1 MSMKR
6 SNIIAVIV
14 AAVAVIVI
22 VSVASW
28 LLTKASPMI
37 IQGEVCATG
46 YNASSKIA
54 GRIEKM
60 YVSQGDMVEKGE
72 LLYALS
78 TPEIDAK
85 LRQAEAARSA
95 AGAQDRKAMAG
106 ARVEQIDAA
115 VAGTVANKDGEF
127 SFKLKEPV
135 RADEE
140 IEVSYL
146 GYHSVKFKVGEK
158 DDKKKKVI
166 LMTPYVNQLSE
177 VVIYA
182 RDPLKLVEEA
192 IKKIPEN
199 YDPNQSL
206 LTGFYRET
214 AQTRKRFINISE
226 AIVRVSKTPY
236 DESVNRDRVQILKGR
251 KIVSQKAGDTLA
263 IKLLGGP
270 NASIYLDVV
279 KNADLLL
286 DKEMLPCY
294 KFTMEESAVI
304 DERPQYVV
312 SFEPQLILPYALY
325 RGKLYID
332 MERLSFTRAEFAL
345 DMSDPAKATQVILR
359 KKPFGLRFKPQE
371 VSYQVNY
378 VERDGKS
385 YLSYVRNLFRFKCD
399 WKRRLFSTG
408 YTVLSEVVITDGR
421 KGTPDDIPRRLA
433 FKQSQCLSDD
443 VTYFTDADF
452 WESYNIIEPDE
463 SLEKAVKKLRKGYK

>member
-1 MSMKR
+1 MKAFKH
-6 SNIIAVIV
+6 SLLGILGLCLAGFSP
-14 AAVAVIVI
+14 AA
-22 VSVASW
+22 
-28 LLTKASPMI
+28 
-37 IQGEVCATG
+37 
-46 YNASSKIA
+46 
-54 GRIEKM
+54 
-60 YVSQGDMVEKGE
+60 
-72 LLYALS
+72 
-78 TPEIDAK
+78 
-85 LRQAEAARSA
+85 
-95 AGAQDRKAMAG
+95 AQDSPAPDDYLTISGIVRDSETQQELAYATISVPDN
-106 ARVEQIDAA
+106 AT
-115 VAGTVANKDGEF
+115 GTVANKDGEF

-158 DDKKKKVI
+158 DDKKRKVI

-214 AQTRKRFINISE
+214 AQKRKRFINISE

>member
-1 MSMKR
+1 MKAFKH
-6 SNIIAVIV
+6 SLLGILGLCLAGFSP
-14 AAVAVIVI
+14 AA
-22 VSVASW
+22 
-28 LLTKASPMI
+28 
-37 IQGEVCATG
+37 
-46 YNASSKIA
+46 
-54 GRIEKM
+54 
-60 YVSQGDMVEKGE
+60 
-72 LLYALS
+72 
-78 TPEIDAK
+78 
-85 LRQAEAARSA
+85 
-95 AGAQDRKAMAG
+95 AQDSPAPDDYLTISGIVRDIETQQELAYATISVPDN
-106 ARVEQIDAA
+106 AT
-115 VAGTVANKDGEF
+115 GTVANKDGEF

-158 DDKKKKVI
+158 DD
-166 LMTPYVNQLSE
+166 N
-177 VVIYA
+177 
-182 RDPLKLVEEA
+182 LKLVEEA

-214 AQTRKRFINISE
+214 AQKRKRFINISE